1 MAAKEYPSI
10 IFKKRSKSIKNR
22 LTDYCKETMELYQ
35 KIKNLIDNYDETI
48 VKECNDKSKELD
60 IEGYEIEKECIN
72 FIAVEKP
79 VASDLMYIE
88 SAIRVIS
95 HVKRIAYLCKNIA
108 DSSEAIN
115 KADIPKE
122 LLEELKFMANYVQLM
137 INNGFDSFINQDIRT
152 AADLEEDDD
161 TVDQLFDKILNEVT
175 ELLSKKTDYAINIM
189 NILFIAR
196 YLERIADRVVN
207 IGDRV
212 IYINTYE
219 RPHIK
224 SLKEG
229 SK

>member
-35 KIKNLIDNYDETI
+35 KIKNLIDNYEETI

-115 KADIPKE
+115 KVNIPKE

-175 ELLSKKTDYAINIM
+175 GLLSKKTDYAINIM
-189 NILFIAR
+189 NVLFIAR

>member
-115 KADIPKE
+115 KVDIPEE

-175 ELLSKKTDYAINIM
+175 KLLSKKTDYAINIM

>member
-35 KIKNLIDNYDETI
+35 KIKNLIDNYEETI

-115 KADIPKE
+115 KVNIPKE

-137 INNGFDSFINQDIRT
+137 ITNGFDSFINQDITT
-152 AADLEEDDD
+152 AADLDEDDD

-175 ELLSKKTDYAINIM
+175 GLLSKKTDYAINIM
-189 NILFIAR
+189 NVLFIAR

>member
-35 KIKNLIDNYDETI
+35 KIKNLIDNYDEAI

-60 IEGYEIEKECIN
+60 IEGYEIERECIN

-115 KADIPKE
+115 EADIPEE

-137 INNGFDSFINQDIRT
+137 INNGFDSFINQDITT
-152 AADLEEDDD
+152 AGDLEEDDD

-175 ELLSKKTDYAINIM
+175 KLLSKKTDYAINIM
-189 NILFIAR
+189 NVLFIAR

>member
-35 KIKNLIDNYDETI
+35 KIKNLIDNYEETI

-115 KADIPKE
+115 KVNIPKE

-137 INNGFDSFINQDIRT
+137 ITNGFDSFINQDIRT

-175 ELLSKKTDYAINIM
+175 GLLSKKTDYAINIM
-189 NILFIAR
+189 NVLFIAR

>member
-35 KIKNLIDNYDETI
+35 KIKNLIDNYEETI

-72 FIAVEKP
+72 FRAVEKP

-115 KADIPKE
+115 KVNIPKE

-137 INNGFDSFINQDIRT
+137 ITNGFDSFINQDITT

-175 ELLSKKTDYAINIM
+175 GLLSKKTDYAINIM
-189 NILFIAR
+189 NVLFIAR

>member
-115 KADIPKE
+115 KADIPEE

-137 INNGFDSFINQDIRT
+137 INNGFDSFINQDITT

-175 ELLSKKTDYAINIM
+175 GLLSKKTDYAINIM
-189 NILFIAR
+189 NVLFIAR

>member
-115 KADIPKE
+115 KADIPEE

>member
-22 LTDYCKETMELYQ
+22 LTYYCKETMELYQ
-35 KIKNLIDNYDETI
+35 KIKNLIDNYEETI

-115 KADIPKE
+115 KVNIPKE

-137 INNGFDSFINQDIRT
+137 ITNGFDSFINQDITT

-175 ELLSKKTDYAINIM
+175 GLLSKKTDYAINIM
-189 NILFIAR
+189 NVLFIAR

>member
-115 KADIPKE
+115 KADIPEE

-137 INNGFDSFINQDIRT
+137 ITNGFDSFINQDITT

-175 ELLSKKTDYAINIM
+175 GLLSKKTDYAINIM
-189 NILFIAR
+189 NVLFIAR

>member
-35 KIKNLIDNYDETI
+35 KIKNLIDNYEETI

-115 KADIPKE
+115 KVNIPKE

-137 INNGFDSFINQDIRT
+137 ITNGFDSFINQDITT

-175 ELLSKKTDYAINIM
+175 GLLSKKTDYAINIM
-189 NILFIAR
+189 NVLFIAR

>member
-115 KADIPKE
+115 KADMPKE

-175 ELLSKKTDYAINIM
+175 GLLSKKTDYAINIM
-189 NILFIAR
+189 NVLFIAR

>member
-35 KIKNLIDNYDETI
+35 KIKNLIDNYEETI

-115 KADIPKE
+115 KADMPKE

-137 INNGFDSFINQDIRT
+137 ITNGFDSFINQDITT

-175 ELLSKKTDYAINIM
+175 GLLSKKTDYAINIM
-189 NILFIAR
+189 NVLFIAR